1 MIENDVFLKPWE
13 QSYNEQRYRRLS
25 DAFYDYIDHDEAEAF
40 LADLLQ
46 LIDEDKSF
54 YVKKLMM
61 LDALKEKI
69 QP

>member
-1 MIENDVFLKPWE
+1 MTEELKPSQE
-13 QSYNEQRYRRLS
+13 SYNSQRYSRFS
-25 DAFYDYIDHDEAEAF
+25 DVLYDYIDHDEAEAF

-54 YVKKLMM
+54 YTKKLMM

-69 QP
+69 QL

>member
-1 MIENDVFLKPWE
+1 MEELKPWQE
-13 QSYNEQRYRRLS
+13 NYNSQRYSRFS
-25 DAFYDYIDHDEAEAF
+25 DVLYDYIDHDEAEAF

>member
-1 MIENDVFLKPWE
+1 MEGLEPWQE
-13 QSYNEQRYRRLS
+13 LYSSQRYSRFS
-25 DAFYDYIDHDEAEAF
+25 DVLYDYIDHDEEEAF

-46 LIDEDKSF
+46 LIDEEKSF
-54 YVKKLMM
+54 HAKKLMM

>member
-1 MIENDVFLKPWE
+1 MEELEPWQE
-13 QSYNEQRYRRLS
+13 LYNSQRYSRLS
-25 DAFYDYIDHDEAEAF
+25 DVLYDYIDHDEAEAF

-54 YVKKLMM
+54 HAKKLMM

>member
-1 MIENDVFLKPWE
+1 MMEELEPWQE
-13 QSYNEQRYRRLS
+13 LYNSQRYSRLS
-25 DAFYDYIDHDEAEAF
+25 DVLCDYIDHDEAEAF

-46 LIDEDKSF
+46 FIDEDKSF
-54 YVKKLMM
+54 YAKRLMM

>member
-1 MIENDVFLKPWE
+1 MTEEFKPWQE
-13 QSYNEQRYRRLS
+13 SYNSQRYSRFS
-25 DAFYDYIDHDEAEAF
+25 DLLDDYMDHDEAEAF

-46 LIDEDKSF
+46 LIDEEKSF
-54 YVKKLMM
+54 YTKKLMM

>member
-1 MIENDVFLKPWE
+1 MEELKPLQE
-13 QSYNEQRYRRLS
+13 NYNSQRYSRFS
-25 DAFYDYIDHDEAEAF
+25 DVLYDYIDHDEAEAF
-40 LADLLQ
+40 LADLLR

>member
-1 MIENDVFLKPWE
+1 MEELKPLQE
-13 QSYNEQRYRRLS
+13 SYNSQRYLRFS
-25 DAFYDYIDHDEAEAF
+25 DVLYDYIDHDEAEAF

-54 YVKKLMM
+54 YAKKLMI

>member
-1 MIENDVFLKPWE
+1 MTEELKPLQE
-13 QSYNEQRYRRLS
+13 SYNSQRYSRFS
-25 DAFYDYIDHDEAEAF
+25 DVLYDYIDHDEAEAF

-54 YVKKLMM
+54 YTKKLMM

-69 QP
+69 QL